1 MAGFFTKEETK
12 AEMPVVRRIGCGAC
26 GLNKKCS
33 HPKMPPVGEGSK
45 RILIIS
51 ESPSA
56 SEDATGSPLEGTGN
70 QCLRRVIRKL
80 GIHMDTDCWHTYAVT
95 CHPPKSRDLTTKEI
109 DNCRPQLLKYIENSD
124 CIFIRNGKEYGS
136 SQSKNHLELKYKHA
150 KRWIKT
156 TEDFIR
162 YIATK
167 SSLSGRPYMVNCD
180 GQEMPSSKWLKN
192 ELFRIRNQ

>member
-1 MAGFFTKEETK
+1 MFGGLLFSLAILMVPDCLAET
-12 AEMPVVRRIGCGAC
+12 EV
-26 GLNKKCS
+26 
-33 HPKMPPVGEGSK
+33 
-45 RILIIS
+45 
-51 ESPSA
+51 
-56 SEDATGSPLEGTGN
+56 
-70 QCLRRVIRKL
+70 
-80 GIHMDTDCWHTYAVT
+80 
-95 CHPPKSRDLTTKEI
+95 EI
-109 DNCRPQLLKYIENSD
+109 AQLLKYIENSD

-162 YIATK
+162 HIATK

-180 GQEMPSSKWLKN
+180 GQEMPSSKWLKK